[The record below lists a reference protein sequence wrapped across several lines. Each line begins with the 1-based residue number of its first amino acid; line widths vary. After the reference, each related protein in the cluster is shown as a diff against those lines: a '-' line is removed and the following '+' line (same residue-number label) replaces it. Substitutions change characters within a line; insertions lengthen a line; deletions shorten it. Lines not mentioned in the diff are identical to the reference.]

1 MTITDENHPFARVRR
16 AARARVAAPA
26 LAALCLLLYG
36 FAADAARAQGTPWPT
51 EPPARVCGNAT
62 LLDGP
67 STPPA
72 GAITVLAGQHS
83 TMSFRAAG
91 ATYWFAPGRH
101 TFTAHPDA
109 NIVAGEGATF
119 VGAPGAV
126 IDGQNV
132 NRFAFTGFASGVT
145 VRHLTIRNFGSGL
158 QNQNAGVVNH
168 DSGSDWLVE
177 RNTISDNDG
186 AGVMIGS
193 GTVVRSN
200 CLKDNGQYGFSM
212 FKPPVEGQS
221 AITDIVL
228 DGNEITGNNT
238 DDWERLDRGCGCTGG
253 GKFWDVKGARITRN
267 WVHDNRG
274 TGLWADTNN
283 IDFLFEGNLI
293 EGNDGEG
300 IWYEISYNA
309 TIRHNTIRRNAWVS
323 GRRNTGSPGAA
334 IYLSESGGD
343 ARLPS
348 AVSGAPELRI
358 YGNSFEDNFSGVS
371 IYENANRFCN
381 SNGNTSTGYCTPF
394 VRPTLIPR
402 EGRNTEY
409 PNPIHDAHPCYT
421 NVAQEPFLTDCR
433 WRSREIKV
441 HDNVFRFDD
450 RVVPCAGD
458 YCGAQALYAQGDDN
472 MRWSPYTVRGIQDDV
487 MFENG
492 NRFYDNAYVGDWRFA
507 VGWGGTIGF
516 TRWQAAPYGQDAGST
531 FDGDPGDPGPGPG
544 PGPDPGPEP
553 PANHLDADTS
563 SLEGSIGDWRAWYA
577 STVERVATEAHAGRH
592 SLRVGVT
599 GADWGVAL
607 DNYPGVA
614 ADQGV
619 KQISFW
625 GKLGAASSMRPT
637 LTVKWL
643 DAGHA
648 VIGSDSVTLDGLT
661 TSWSKVSA
669 VVDAP
674 TGTRTAIVRL
684 TGRGTPGE
692 SLFVDD
698 VVVGDA
704 PNALNAASSGFE
716 GGLGVWASH
725 YSAEVSASTAEAY
738 RGSGSLKVGV
748 TAPFGWGVAAGNWP
762 GFRARPGAK
771 RVSFWAKRGAGT
783 IATVTLR
790 VHWLDAAGA
799 TVETTAVPLGGLT
812 ADWRQAVASVT
823 APAAAASAYLDVRGA
838 GGAGDVLHLD
848 ELVVTDQQP

>member
-1 MTITDENHPFARVRR
+1 MLR
-16 AARARVAAPA
+16 
-26 LAALCLLLYG
+26 
-36 FAADAARAQGTPWPT
+36 
-51 EPPARVCGNAT
+51 
-62 LLDGP
+62 
-67 STPPA
+67 
-72 GAITVLAGQHS
+72 
-83 TMSFRAAG
+83 
-91 ATYWFAPGRH
+91 
-101 TFTAHPDA
+101 
-109 NIVAGEGATF
+109 
-119 VGAPGAV
+119 
-126 IDGQNV
+126 
-132 NRFAFTGFASGVT
+132 
-145 VRHLTIRNFGSGL
+145 
-158 QNQNAGVVNH
+158 
-168 DSGSDWLVE
+168 
-177 RNTISDNDG
+177 
-186 AGVMIGS
+186 
-193 GTVVRSN
+193 
-200 CLKDNGQYGFSM
+200 
-212 FKPPVEGQS
+212 
-221 AITDIVL
+221 
-228 DGNEITGNNT
+228 
-238 DDWERLDRGCGCTGG
+238 
-253 GKFWDVKGARITRN
+253 
-267 WVHDNRG
+267 
-274 TGLWADTNN
+274 
-283 IDFLFEGNLI
+283 
-293 EGNDGEG
+293 
-300 IWYEISYNA
+300 
-309 TIRHNTIRRNAWVS
+309 
-323 GRRNTGSPGAA
+323 
-334 IYLSESGGD
+334 
-343 ARLPS
+343 
-348 AVSGAPELRI
+348 ELR
-358 YGNSFEDNFSGVS
+358 S
-371 IYENANRFCN
+371 
-381 SNGNTSTGYCTPF
+381 
-394 VRPTLIPR
+394 L
-402 EGRNTEY
+402 
-409 PNPIHDAHPCYT
+409 
-421 NVAQEPFLTDCR
+421 
-433 WRSREIKV
+433 
-441 HDNVFRFDD
+441 
-450 RVVPCAGD
+450 GD
-458 YCGAQALYAQGDDN
+458 
-472 MRWSPYTVRGIQDDV
+472 
-487 MFENG
+487 
-492 NRFYDNAYVGDWRFA
+492 
-507 VGWGGTIGF
+507 
-516 TRWQAAPYGQDAGST
+516 
-531 FDGDPGDPGPGPG
+531 
-544 PGPDPGPEP
+544 
-553 PANHLDADTS
+553 
-563 SLEGSIGDWRAWYA
+563 
-577 STVERVATEAHAGRH
+577 RVATEAHAGRH